1 MPHRSQILYIS
12 SANRI
17 RGDIHDFHINF
28 NSSALFKTTGTAG
41 GRIKVSVLK
50 ASIIRSNYAV
60 DDTTHAVYTVNADNE
75 ETRFELPHGNY
86 DIVSFMAVLRAYLS
100 LDVTFDIRTSRYTF
114 KPTGDGEG
122 AIRLRFYDNPVCLL
136 FGFPVGTRDT
146 APFSAGTPLVSAIP
160 VKMNIENS
168 VVVHSS
174 FKKERGA
181 VMNNLGE
188 VEFVESDV
196 LVKVPVD
203 VAAFDNIVFSGHAD
217 DVSFYLSSTR
227 VQGDLRLWITDQT
240 GRALKVQHDWT
251 LTLRLDYYDGT
262 QDTEV
267 IRKTLQELRDYIKLM
282 VLSDQKNLKA

>member
-1 MPHRSQILYIS
+1 MAQQHRSQILYIS

-17 RGDIHDFHINF
+17 RGEIHDFHVNF
-28 NSSALFKTTGTAG
+28 NSSALFKTTGAT

-50 ASIIRSNYAV
+50 ASIIRSNYAI
-60 DDTTHAVYTVNADNE
+60 DDTTDTIYVVAGDGV
-75 ETRFELPHGNY
+75 ETPVQLPHGNY
-86 DIVSFMAVLRAYLS
+86 DIVSFMAMLRTFLYM
-100 LDVTFDIRTSRYTF
+100 DVTYDIRTSRYTF
-114 KPTGDGEG
+114 KPALDATVS
-122 AIRLRFYDNPVCLL
+122 LRFYDNPVCLL
-136 FGFPVGTRDT
+136 FGFPIGTRET
-146 APFSAGTPLVSAIP
+146 AVFSVGAPLVSAIP

-203 VAAFDNIVFSGHAD
+203 VAAFDNIVFTGHTD
-217 DVSFYLSSTR
+217 DVSFYLSSSR

-251 LTLRLDYYDGT
+251 LTLRLDYYNGDS
-262 QDTEV
+262 DTAV

-282 VLSDQKNLKA
+282 VLSDQKNLNA